1 MKKVIALVLALICMG
16 TMPSNLQQRAAAE
29 VVDDVIARVDSMIVV
44 NCEEWVSLREGPS
57 TSAARMTKVP
67 KGATVTGCIVYSE
80 GFTFCKY
87 NGIWGYIL
95 SEYLSGASAQA
106 QTRNEYIG
114 SMQVVNCKEW
124 VSLRASAS
132 KSSARLVKIPLGMVV
147 SNCHWYSEDFI
158 RCEYGGRTGYV
169 LAEYLIP
176 LYSYSGSMGVMQ
188 VVNCEEWVSLRASAN
203 TSSSRLAKIP
213 LGAVVTDCAWHTS
226 EFIRCTYNGRTG
238 YVLAKYLTSS
248 LGQCS
253 YELGTMQVANCGEW
267 VSLRA
272 SDSTSSKRLAK
283 IPLGAKVYDCTGY
296 YGDFI
301 HCTYEGQS
309 GYVLAEY
316 LTAPEAAV
324 QSQQGDLILE
334 HSLDGCTVYVYR
346 SGLVN
351 SERLYAE
358 CLDSEGGIL
367 WTFQTSVP
375 FATELSSTD
384 AFIGG
389 TKQEPMVLLHNV
401 NEGLHALDF
410 YTGQVKWMLPKETV
424 DLGGS
429 ISHAVA
435 EDGTMYIGGYYG
447 PDPVAI
453 SVNGEVL
460 WQADARHD
468 AYWMYEIAIE
478 NEAVIATYECIDEHE
493 AAGRIGFDFNGELLW
508 VEWF

>member
-57 TSAARMTKVP
+57 MSAARMTKVP

-124 VSLRASAS
+124 VSLRASA
-132 KSSARLVKIPLGMVV
+132 
-147 SNCHWYSEDFI
+147 
-158 RCEYGGRTGYV
+158 
-169 LAEYLIP
+169 
-176 LYSYSGSMGVMQ
+176 
-188 VVNCEEWVSLRASAN
+188 N

-213 LGAVVTDCAWHTS
+213 LGAV
-226 EFIRCTYNGRTG
+226 
-238 YVLAKYLTSS
+238 
-248 LGQCS
+248 
-253 YELGTMQVANCGEW
+253 
-267 VSLRA
+267 
-272 SDSTSSKRLAK
+272 
-283 IPLGAKVYDCTGY
+283 VYDCTGY

-301 HCTYEGQS
+301 HCTYEGQP

-346 SGLVN
+346 GGLVN

-375 FATELSSTD
+375 FATELSGTD

-410 YTGQVKWMLPKETV
+410 YTGQVKWMLPKENV

-478 NEAVIATYECIDEHE
+478 NEAVIATYECVDEHE